1 MISSTVHTYGEAA
14 LYVQVDG
21 SNREDVWRATH
32 AFARKVAKLG
42 PVLNVVPTYDTIF
55 VEFDITMA
63 DSAALRG
70 TIDGLLRSPMPQPT
84 ASSNG
89 RRFIVPVVYGGSR
102 GPDLSRLADHMSM
115 SEAALVEAHT
125 QRALTIR
132 CLAGPLGGP
141 MMSGPA
147 LPHDVPRQTSPRAVV
162 EAGSVLLAGRQS
174 FIKTMDGPGGWQI
187 IGATPLRL
195 VDLAHDPLVPWRPG
209 DSIQFRAIE
218 ESDWAAYEGERPGC
232 HDD

>member
-21 SNREDVWRATH
+21 SNRNDVWWATH
-32 AFARKVAKLG
+32 AFARRVAELDG
-42 PVLNVVPTYDTIF
+42 VLNVVPTYDTIF

-63 DSAALRG
+63 DSATLRG
-70 TIDGLLRSPMPQPT
+70 TIDGLLRSRMRRPAV
-84 ASSNG
+84 ASAG
-89 RRFIVPVVYGGSR
+89 RRFVVPVVYGGAR
-102 GPDLSRLADHMSM
+102 GPDLRRLADHMSM
-115 SEAALVEAHT
+115 SEAALVRSHT
-125 QRALTIR
+125 RRALTIR

-141 MMSGPA
+141 MMSGPG

-218 ESDWAAYEGERPGC
+218 ESDWAAYDGARPGC